1 MKCVLCEEFFNIE
14 MLFSSLFSFPEIC
27 PKCKIKYEVNIKSEV
42 FPIDL
47 GEITYIYLYD
57 FPINYKQRSYLYRY
71 YKFFYKF
78 ILTHRFDY
86 ELFVFLEN
94 QELKT
99 INKWL
104 RFIKPFKKK
113 VFFSLTYT
121 DFTQEIF
128 LD

>member
-14 MLFSSLFSFPEIC
+14 MLFSSLFSFPDIC
-27 PKCKIKYEVNIKSEV
+27 PKCKIKYEPQIKSEV

-57 FPINYKQRSYLYRY
+57 FPINYKQRNYLYRY
-71 YKFFYKF
+71 YKIFYKF
-78 ILTHRFDY
+78 ILVHKVDY
-86 ELFVFLEN
+86 ELFVFLDN

-104 RFIKPFKKK
+104 KYLKPFQKI

-121 DFTQEIF
+121 DFTYEIC
-128 LD
+128 